1 MTATSNFLWLTQC
14 ARWLWPI
21 FFILYKTTKPWGR
34 CCHTH
39 VIEEETETLKDSISC
54 PQSLLEGADLGWEM
68 SCPLQRRGFWHC
80 SIQYDCLNDT
90 FLLILIFTIIYYTY
104 TYAMNLLNEQLTQCS
119 LKNEQS
125 HNCLQKQAWICLPF
139 LISLSS
145 TAHKKVLRDLV
156 LFSLE
161 QII

>member
-1 MTATSNFLWLTQC
+1 MTYFLYSLQNHKTLRQMLSYSRYRRGDWDPERLHFLSTVT
-14 ARWLWPI
+14 AR
-21 FFILYKTTKPWGR
+21 
-34 CCHTH
+34 
-39 VIEEETETLKDSISC
+39 
-54 PQSLLEGADLGWEM
+54 GADLGWEM
-68 SCPLQRRGFWHC
+68 SCPLQRRGFRHC